1 MVKFAVQG
9 ITSFSVKPLYV
20 SIVLGIVFS
29 GLSLAYIPYVV
40 WQTLSGHAVAG
51 WASIIITIM
60 FFGGLQMLLL
70 GIIGIYIGK
79 IFIQSKQRPRYI
91 VQETNMKT
99 SSLILI

>member
-1 MVKFAVQG
+1 MMKFAIQG

-20 SIVLGIVFS
+20 SIILGVIFS
-29 GLSLAYIPYVV
+29 VLSLAYIPYVV
-40 WQTLSGHAVAG
+40 WCVFSGHAVAG

-79 IFIQSKQRPRYI
+79 IFVQSKQRPAYI
-91 VQETNMKT
+91 VKETNLKN
-99 SSLILI
+99 